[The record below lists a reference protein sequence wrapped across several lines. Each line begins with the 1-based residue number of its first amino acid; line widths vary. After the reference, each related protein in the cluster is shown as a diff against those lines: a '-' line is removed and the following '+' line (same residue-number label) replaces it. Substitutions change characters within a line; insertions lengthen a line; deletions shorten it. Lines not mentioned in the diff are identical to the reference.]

1 MKKGLTLAVIVL
13 LAAGLLS
20 SCFSVKLP
28 QKDIPVI
35 AAEPSPVPS
44 QMSTP
49 VPSSAPTPI
58 PALTSSP
65 APSPTPALSTQ
76 QDNTLIVAN
85 MDMILKYPDGWTVL
99 TNDQI
104 NQFYAKNIE
113 FLKSQFT
120 DSQAFEN
127 AVQENIPISVA
138 MKHPMDYTIGF
149 NATINVLV
157 KPVPAFLTKDIV
169 ALAKEAINVAKSS
182 VSADVT
188 FSKPV
193 KAKIGKRNGA
203 MCDIKYK
210 ALGLTIDESQYY
222 IAKDGYVA
230 IITCAWMDKADKK
243 VLQSIIKSIQFDADW
258 GL

>member
-1 MKKGLTLAVIVL
+1 
-13 LAAGLLS
+13 
-20 SCFSVKLP
+20 
-28 QKDIPVI
+28 
-35 AAEPSPVPS
+35 
-44 QMSTP
+44 
-49 VPSSAPTPI
+49 
-58 PALTSSP
+58 
-65 APSPTPALSTQ
+65 
-76 QDNTLIVAN
+76 